1 MRRLRHAKW
10 AFFLLVLAVLGCN
23 QRQQPAGDLDQEK
36 AALQQQLAAT
46 QAELETLREEYEMF
60 QGGLAESA
68 SEVDEL
74 LARNHEQEVELKD
87 LRKKFEAAMRLL
99 GVCRTEVERLRKGS
113 APSAG
118 AR

>member
-23 QRQQPAGDLDQEK
+23 QRQQQAADLEQER
-36 AALQQQLAAT
+36 AELQERLAAT
-46 QAELETLREEYEMF
+46 QAELEALREEYEMF
-60 QGGLAESA
+60 QAGLDETAL
-68 SEVDEL
+68 EVDEL
-74 LARNHEQEVELKD
+74 LARNQEQEAELKD
-87 LRKKFEAAMRLL
+87 VRKKLDAAMRLL

-118 AR
+118 PG